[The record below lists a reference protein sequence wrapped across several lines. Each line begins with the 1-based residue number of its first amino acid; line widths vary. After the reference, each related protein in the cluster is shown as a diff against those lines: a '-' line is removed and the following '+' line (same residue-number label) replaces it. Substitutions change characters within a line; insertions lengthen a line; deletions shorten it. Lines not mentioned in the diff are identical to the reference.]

1 MTGCAGA
8 GSFTTKHEYDK
19 WLASGAAA
27 PQATS
32 IAQLAAHR
40 VNGKSVIDSEGFIA
54 GGTFFAPWVRELQMQ
69 VTAVSESSLS
79 CHLPNSDHLRH
90 GFGWLCGQAMQ
101 AAADTAFV
109 LAVARIEGI
118 SGTLQS
124 NMTFLKPVT
133 DFDLNMEVR
142 LVKVSK
148 SQVYGTVDFVN
159 ARKDGD
165 IVAQYTTVF
174 GRKV

>member
-1 MTGCAGA
+1 
-8 GSFTTKHEYDK
+8 
-19 WLASGAAA
+19 
-27 PQATS
+27 
-32 IAQLAAHR
+32 
-40 VNGKSVIDSEGFIA
+40 
-54 GGTFFAPWVRELQMQ
+54 
-69 VTAVSESSLS
+69 
-79 CHLPNSDHLRH
+79 
-90 GFGWLCGQAMQ
+90 MQ